1 MSNYIKAMDVDN
13 DPICEIKEE
22 TKHAPHIEDFKPAEE
37 IERLQNINADL
48 LEACKIGADL
58 WHDGS
63 TGLTCDNSEIC
74 PFCKAIAKAEGRE

>member
-48 LEACKIGADL
+48 LEACKDAYNLIA
-58 WHDGS
+58 
-63 TGLTCDNSEIC
+63 LTRPDTCGYVLIKLSD
-74 PFCKAIAKAEGRE
+74 AIAKSEGRG